1 MIKKLLPILL
11 FITSCQ
17 PSPLDQ
23 YQQLVKKE
31 AHSKKA
37 NDLFLNISLG
47 MPSKDFYLHCWNMN
61 KKGLFED
68 GANNTSVLY
77 KLPDSL
83 MKHPTDMYFYPE
95 FHQGKISG
103 MWVRF
108 QYAGWAPWNKALA
121 SDSLLPDVVQLY
133 QRWYP
138 AGNPFLKIED
148 EEKGTLYVKVDGNR
162 RIIIGKYDDVQ
173 VKVDYTDLSVQP
185 QKAI

>member
-1 MIKKLLPILL
+1 MFKKLLPIFL
-11 FITSCQ
+11 FFTSCQ
-17 PSPLDQ
+17 TSPLDQ

-31 AHSKKA
+31 ANGKKA
-37 NDLFLNISLG
+37 NDLFLNISFG

-61 KKGLFED
+61 KKGLFAD

-77 KLPDSL
+77 KVPDSL

-95 FHQGKISG
+95 FNRGKVSG

-138 AGNPFLKIED
+138 GGNSFLKIED
-148 EEKGTLYVKVDGNR
+148 QAKGTLYVKVDGNR